1 MLMIMRGI
9 IINMN
14 RGGNSQIM
22 AVARYEWQTMLRN
35 RWLAAF
41 ALLFAI
47 LSGALI
53 YWQYV
58 IYQGESG
65 IGISKPTSILMNL
78 VLQFVPLMSLIL
90 SAQSIAGD
98 KGDGMLSLL
107 RSYQLSSLRYITGKW
122 LGLCGAMTL
131 SFVIGIGIPLLISLF
146 ISSSSILQILTLF
159 IEGILLIGIFAAI
172 GLWLGGRMKGR
183 MGAIS
188 ASLVVWF
195 FLVFLYSMI
204 VMVVI
209 QYIPFLW
216 KKPLL
221 AAFLALNPIEAIRI
235 GSVFLQGQGELY
247 GAEFVSWQ
255 RTLMGWQGIGIAF
268 GLTLFYLL
276 TPIGMAAKSL
286 KKGEK

>member
-1 MLMIMRGI
+1 MRGGF
-9 IINMN
+9 NQM
-14 RGGNSQIM
+14 M

-47 LSGALI
+47 LSSGLF
-53 YWQYV
+53 YWQYA

-98 KGDGMLSLL
+98 KGDGMLALL

-122 LGLCGAMTL
+122 LGLCAAMTL

-146 ISSSSILQILTLF
+146 FSSSSLLQLLNLF
-159 IEGILLIGIFAAI
+159 FEGILLIGIFSAI

-188 ASLVVWF
+188 SSLVVWF

-204 VMVVI
+204 VMIVI
-209 QYIPFLW
+209 QYIPYLW

-221 AAFLALNPIEAIRI
+221 AGFLVLNPIEAIRI
-235 GSVFLQGQGELY
+235 GSVFIQGQGELY
-247 GAEFVSWQ
+247 GAEFVNWQ
-255 RTLMGWQGIGIAF
+255 RTLSGWKGIGVAF
-268 GLTLFYLL
+268 GLSLFYLF

-286 KKGEK
+286 KKGER